1 MWTLQLEINR
11 ALYADEALLEPNDN
25 FDNVA
30 NDVSEAII
38 NLAEN
43 IKRR

>member
-1 MWTLQLEINR
+1 MWTLQLEVNR
-11 ALYADEALLEPNDN
+11 ALYADEAMLAKNEL

-30 NDVSEAII
+30 NDISEAII